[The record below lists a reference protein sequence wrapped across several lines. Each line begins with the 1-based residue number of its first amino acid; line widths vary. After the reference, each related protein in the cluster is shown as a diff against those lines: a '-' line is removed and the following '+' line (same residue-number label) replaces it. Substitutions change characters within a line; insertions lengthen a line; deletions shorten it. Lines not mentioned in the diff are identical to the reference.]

1 VRAPSLT
8 IDRTRPVPP
17 ARYSIDNE
25 YYEAID
31 ELWWD
36 PAGPAAVLHAINRP
50 RVDFYLRQLGDLD
63 GRVVLDAGCGGGLVA
78 RELAAA
84 GATVVG
90 VDRSLG
96 SLGVARRAVVGRFR
110 PVKGRLE
117 RLPFA
122 DGVFDVVVAADVL
135 EHVPDLP
142 AAVAELAR
150 VLAAGGRFAFD
161 TINRT
166 AWSWFTAVF
175 GLERVLR
182 MVPRGTHDWRL
193 FIRPGELDRLLR
205 AGGLEAVTVQGLAP
219 RVGPADVARG
229 LLTRHLAV
237 PEFAAGTDRRAS
249 YLGLYRKGPPGAQ
262 VAEGDSPRIR
272 RGSA

>member
-1 VRAPSLT
+1 VRAPALGV
-8 IDRTRPVPP
+8 DRTRPVPP
-17 ARYSIDNE
+17 ARCSIDNE
-25 YYEAID
+25 YYEGID

-36 PAGPAAVLHAINRP
+36 TDGPAVVLHAINRP
-50 RVDFYLRQLGDLD
+50 RVDFYLQALGNLR

-90 VDRSLG
+90 MDRSGG
-96 SLGVARRAVVGRFR
+96 SLRVARRAVGTPFR
-110 PVKGRLE
+110 PVQGRLE

-122 DGVFDVVVAADVL
+122 DEAFQVVVAADVL

-142 AAVAELAR
+142 AATAELAR
-150 VLAAGGRFAFD
+150 VLAPGGSLVFD

-166 AWSWFTAVF
+166 GWAWFTAVF

-193 FIRPGELDRLLR
+193 FIRPAELDRLCLDAGLR
-205 AGGLEAVTVQGLAP
+205 AVSTTGLAA
-219 RVGPADVARG
+219 RVGPRDVARG
-229 LLTRHLAV
+229 LLLRRPPVLQ
-237 PEFAAGTDRRAS
+237 FATGPDRRAS
-249 YLGLYRKGPPGAQ
+249 YLGHYRKAPA
-262 VAEGDSPRIR
+262 
-272 RGSA
+272 